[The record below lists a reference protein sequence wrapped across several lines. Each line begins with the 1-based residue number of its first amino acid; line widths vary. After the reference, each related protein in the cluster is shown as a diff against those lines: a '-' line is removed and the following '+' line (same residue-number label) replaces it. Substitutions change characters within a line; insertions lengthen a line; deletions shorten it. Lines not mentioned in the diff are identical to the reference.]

1 MNNIKVKVHEI
12 LPSEEVSL
20 KEVAEK
26 YDGADDFVNNIIDE
40 ICSQEKL
47 AAEEI
52 IYFLVGFLQF
62 TFPF

>member
-1 MNNIKVKVHEI
+1 MNNIKVKVYEI
-12 LPSEEVSL
+12 LPSEEVPP

-26 YDGADDFVNNIIDE
+26 CDGADDFVNNIIDE

-62 TFPF
+62 TFHF

>member
-26 YDGADDFVNNIIDE
+26 YDGADDFVNNITDE

-52 IYFLVGFLQF
+52 IYFFVGFLQF